1 MDQGVLNGVVAS
13 ATQAIAQK
21 PKKSEETVLLHL
33 AAGTALIRLGKS
45 QEAMQHFDL
54 LHALDAKERRYSS
67 KRQWGEFARIRS
79 LFSAAP
85 DTDFDTSV
93 GPAPIFVVGLPR
105 SGTTLIEQILSM
117 APGVHPCG
125 ELVTTERLL
134 RELFEGDGPV
144 DPAQAADFAATYRE
158 HLPDLPAD
166 TDKFID
172 KMPANFRYVGLLL
185 AAFPSGKIIDVQRD
199 PRDVALSMWTTRF
212 SAKGMNYASTIPAIA
227 DQANLYRS
235 YMAHWKAIFP
245 TRILTVSYEDLVSN
259 VEDETQRMAAFCG
272 IDWTSEMQNPERNTN
287 PVTTASVNQV
297 RTGIHQRSVGRWE
310 ILGENLDLLI
320 SRLDPEL
327 WPDVDPDASRGSADA
342 AGPPL

>member
-1 MDQGVLNGVVAS
+1 
-13 ATQAIAQK
+13 
-21 PKKSEETVLLHL
+21 
-33 AAGTALIRLGKS
+33 
-45 QEAMQHFDL
+45 
-54 LHALDAKERRYSS
+54 
-67 KRQWGEFARIRS
+67 
-79 LFSAAP
+79 
-85 DTDFDTSV
+85 
-93 GPAPIFVVGLPR
+93 VGLPR

-245 TRILTVSYEDLVSN
+245 TRILNVSYEDLVSN